1 MLTRGQRRPLLVLRK
16 GLLAVKGN
24 DETTPPR
31 SAASRKK
38 DRIETQIHRRRKAK
52 ASSPLEPEWDI
63 SQPNPPSQLRLS
75 PFPQH
80 SPDLLKHP
88 REALDPSIPD
98 ESVAK
103 PKQ

>member
-1 MLTRGQRRPLLVLRK
+1 MR
-16 GLLAVKGN
+16 AN

-31 SAASRKK
+31 SAASSKK

-75 PFPQH
+75 SFPQR
-80 SPDLLKHP
+80 SQDLLKHP
-88 REALDPSIPD
+88 REALDRSIPD
-98 ESVAK
+98 ESVAR
-103 PKQ
+103 PKK